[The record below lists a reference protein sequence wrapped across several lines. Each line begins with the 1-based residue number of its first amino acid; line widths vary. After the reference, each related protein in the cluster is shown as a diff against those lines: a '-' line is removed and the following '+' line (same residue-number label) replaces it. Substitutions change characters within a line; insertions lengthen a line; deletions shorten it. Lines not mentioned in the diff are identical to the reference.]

1 MLLLY
6 TQNVRRKDEMRR
18 SRKWVAVLVQ
28 HGLALLFHVLLE
40 LVLVED
46 HVDDL
51 LLGRVSHF
59 LFFLLGKRNKLSRLQ
74 CFHFKFTSI

>member
-51 LLGRVSHF
+51 LLGQGVA
-59 LFFLLGKRNKLSRLQ
+59 LPLLSSWETKQ
-74 CFHFKFTSI
+74 TF